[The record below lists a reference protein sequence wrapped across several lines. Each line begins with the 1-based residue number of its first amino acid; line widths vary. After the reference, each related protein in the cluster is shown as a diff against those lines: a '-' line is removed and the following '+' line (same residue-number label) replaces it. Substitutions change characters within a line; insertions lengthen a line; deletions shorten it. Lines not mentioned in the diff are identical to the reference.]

1 MVVDRL
7 KNRWIRKAKVM
18 VDWIVV
24 VIDIDRW
31 TGLGG
36 SVAAGMNQFR
46 GDSRKRYYRSD
57 RRSLEVAGRQLIER
71 ARRECTLPESVALS

>member
-7 KNRWIRKAKVM
+7 KNRWIRKVKVM
-18 VDWIVV
+18 VDWTVV

-36 SVAAGMNQFR
+36 SFAAGMNQFR

-57 RRSLEVAGRQLIER
+57 RRSLEVAGRQLHVR
-71 ARRECTLPESVALS
+71 ARRVCNLPESVALS

>member
-57 RRSLEVAGRQLIER
+57 RRFLEVAELQLHVR
-71 ARRECTLPESVALS
+71 ASWVCTLPEYVALS

>member
-7 KNRWIRKAKVM
+7 KNRRIRKVKVM

-57 RRSLEVAGRQLIER
+57 RRSLEVAGRQLYVR
-71 ARRECTLPESVALS
+71 ARRVCTLPESVALS